1 MSASGPSGPL
11 VQRWSDMVPNF
22 EISWQNTDIDKSV
35 YPFPTEHAYSLW
47 KTVDTDQLGSEEA
60 N

>member
-1 MSASGPSGPL
+1 
-11 VQRWSDMVPNF
+11 MVPNF

-35 YPFPTEHAYSLW
+35 YPFPTEDAYSLW